1 MYLETISD
9 NYMSMYIAFKIVGS
23 GFKSMVLINRPFVL
37 VQMSIASEA
46 LEKSQFGDLHI
57 LLQLYITIHS
67 NSIKQ
72 Y

>member
-9 NYMSMYIAFKIVGS
+9 NYMYICIAFRIVGS
-23 GFKSMVLINRPFVL
+23 GFKSMVLINRSFIL

-46 LEKSQFGDLHI
+46 LEKSQFGDLHT